1 MSSTLQTAI
10 ITNDL
15 SLVLYEF
22 LADFPTTG
30 SENHIFYVT
39 DTDTSYEW
47 NTGTSAYDVLS
58 STATDLLFYADL
70 DSFPVIG
77 DSISLY
83 VANDTDYIYTWT
95 GSAYQYAKAVTS
107 EALMLIEG
115 TYVVYSSP
123 ASLPNHISKNK
134 TYRILSDN
142 GRTYVIGNDGNNFYL
157 DIAMAMVYF
166 SPLNGTSWEDI
177 LGNAVIPPLID
188 YSVIEGISETAILNN
203 LKILFDADSN
213 GKVDRALHADYLEG
227 KTGAYYLAEI
237 ALKADQT
244 NLDATDATVA
254 LKADTTYVDDLIDNQ
269 VTDQINAVDNA
280 KLAKSG
286 DTMTGD
292 LNITNE
298 KAIVL
303 DGRFKIYRNQTYDSL
318 DIEII

>member
-70 DSFPVIG
+70 DSFPVTG

-203 LKILFDADSN
+203 LKILFDADNN

-227 KTGAYYLAEI
+227 KTGAYYLSEI

-244 NLDATDATVA
+244 DLDATDATVA
-254 LKADTTYVDDLIDNQ
+254 LKADKTYVDDLIDNQ
-269 VTDQINAVDNA
+269 VADQITAVDDA
-280 KLAKSG
+280 KLDKSG
-286 DTMTGD
+286 
-292 LNITNE
+292 
-298 KAIVL
+298 
-303 DGRFKIYRNQTYDSL
+303 
-318 DIEII
+318 